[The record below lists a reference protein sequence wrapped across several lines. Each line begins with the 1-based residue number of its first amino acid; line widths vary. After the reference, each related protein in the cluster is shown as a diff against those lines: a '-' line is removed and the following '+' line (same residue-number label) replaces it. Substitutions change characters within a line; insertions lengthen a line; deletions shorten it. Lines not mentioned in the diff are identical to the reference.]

1 MKKPWIIWYECPHY
15 FWTEFISAT
24 IHKLVRK
31 VQFSPFLFFARLFD
45 LYTEL
50 QIRDQTNFGSTSD
63 EYSYVAPWGLKICK
77 DSRFVSINPP
87 FCWQASGWL
96 PVCWQILRGCH
107 RSATA
112 NQRGVFMKILLC
124 AWPRPTYVAKRT
136 ARLIIWYENI
146 FESRLRIIQWRL
158 NKLTEY
164 KAGDIKLS
172 IPYQKR

>member
-1 MKKPWIIWYECPHY
+1 MSKEKALLSSKMESWKMKKPWIIWYECPHY

-87 FCWQASGWL
+87 FCCQTSGWL
-96 PVCWQILRGCH
+96 PVCWKFCVDFLFRPILSTDFYPNG
-107 RSATA
+107 
-112 NQRGVFMKILLC
+112 K
-124 AWPRPTYVAKRT
+124 
-136 ARLIIWYENI
+136 
-146 FESRLRIIQWRL
+146 
-158 NKLTEY
+158 
-164 KAGDIKLS
+164 
-172 IPYQKR
+172 